1 MTVADEGAL
10 GDLVQKVED
19 CVDNGEAVSI
29 GLIQKIAGRRAAGPM
44 LLLPALL
51 VVSPLSIIPGLP
63 SLVGLNSVL
72 IAGQVALGRET
83 VWLPKWL
90 TKRCIS
96 AKQAQKLL
104 KFLRPVS
111 KVTDTVIK
119 PRVRPLT
126 GMAMRRAG
134 AVVCVLVGAIM
145 PVMELVPFTST
156 WAGVVIAGYGLAITA
171 RDGLLALAWAGVV
184 VTGLMLGWMLLA

>member
-29 GLIQKIAGRRAAGPM
+29 GLIQRIAGRRAAGPM

-111 KVTDTVIK
+111 KVTDNIIK
-119 PRVRPLT
+119 PRARPLT

-134 AVVCVLVGAIM
+134 AVVCVLVGATM

-156 WAGVVIAGYGLAITA
+156 WADI
-171 RDGLLALAWAGVV
+171 
-184 VTGLMLGWMLLA
+184 